1 MKENQAS
8 PMPSPAGPSF
18 FQKYWPHLATGG
30 TLAAIWLYPCPTG
43 LDPKA
48 WHMLA
53 IFVATIVGFITK
65 PYPMPVL
72 AIMAIAFSAL
82 SKTVGTK
89 ESLSAFGDSTIWL
102 IVSAFF
108 LSRAF
113 IKTGLGNRIA
123 YIFMGKLGKTTLGL
137 AYGITLTNL
146 CLAPVVPS
154 NTARLGGILFP
165 LQKATSLAY
174 DSDPEKGTGR
184 KIGSF
189 LMASSFWGNLIIS
202 AMFMTA
208 MAANPMIV
216 RFAGDV
222 GVNITW
228 ARWAVAASVP
238 GLIGLVILPLI
249 LFVVWPP
256 EIKKSPQAQAIAREK
271 LAAMGPVSRQEY
283 IMLGVFVLLLGL
295 WTVGDHYHVNATN
308 AALVGLS
315 ILLATKVLTWADLA
329 AEKGAWNTLTWFS
342 ALIMMANFLS
352 KLGFID
358 WMSKHLANSMGGMS
372 ASVAFLVLIAIY
384 YYSHYFFASQ
394 TAHVAAMYTA
404 FLAVLTAMGTP
415 PLMAAL
421 GLAYS
426 SNLMGGLTHY
436 GNGSAPIFLDSGFI
450 PLKPWWLLGL
460 LFSVV
465 FLFLFLVVGPM
476 WWRFLGYF

>member
-1 MKENQAS
+1 MEKNQAS
-8 PMPSPAGPSF
+8 PMPSAPRETFLS
-18 FQKYWPHLATGG
+18 KYWPHLATVG
-30 TLAAIWLYPCPTG
+30 TLAAIWLSPCPPG
-43 LDPKA
+43 LDIKA

-72 AIMAIAFSAL
+72 AIMAIALSAL
-82 SKTVGTK
+82 TKTVSTK

-137 AYGITLTNL
+137 AYGVTLTNL

-222 GVNITW
+222 GVHITW
-228 ARWAVAASVP
+228 ASWAIAASVP
-238 GLIGLVILPLI
+238 GILGLILIPLI
-249 LFVVWPP
+249 LYVVWPP
-256 EIKKSPQAQAIAREK
+256 EIKKSPHAVTIAKEK
-271 LAAMGPVSRQEY
+271 LTAMGPVSRQEY
-283 IMLGVFVLLLGL
+283 IMLGVFVLLLVL
-295 WTVGDHYHVNATN
+295 WTVGAHYKVDATN
-308 AALVGLS
+308 AALVGLA
-315 ILLATKVLTWADLA
+315 ILLGTRVLTWGDLA

-342 ALIMMANFLS
+342 ALIMMANFLN
-352 KLGFID
+352 KLGFIT
-358 WMSKHLANSMGGMS
+358 WMSKHLADSMGGMS
-372 ASVAFLVLIAIY
+372 WSVAFLVLIAIY
-384 YYSHYFFASQ
+384 FYSHYFFASQ
-394 TAHVAAMYTA
+394 TAHVAAMFTA
-404 FLAVLTAMGTP
+404 FLAVLMALGAP
-415 PLMAAL
+415 PMMAAL

-465 FLFLFLVVGPM
+465 SLFLFLVVGPM
-476 WWRFLGYF
+476 WWRFLGYY